1 MTEARS
7 GQCSPDPAAIRQLP
21 RDQLDIPEIRGI
33 QASKRE
39 RDVATVKRRFEQLQ
53 LDEIA
58 WAAIRI

>member
-7 GQCSPDPAAIRQLP
+7 GHRPPDPAAVQLP
-21 RDQLDIPEIRGI
+21 RDQHDIPEIRGI

-39 RDVATVKRRFEQLQ
+39 RDVATVKRRFEQLR